1 LRQTPKQW
9 HTKFDKVMLPNE
21 FKINEVDKYIYV
33 KNTDKYYIIICLYMD
48 DMLILGSNGH
58 MIKSTKK
65 ILTKMFDIKDLGV
78 VDVIPDIKTYR
89 TSD

>member
-1 LRQTPKQW
+1 
-9 HTKFDKVMLPNE
+9 MN
-21 FKINEVDKYIYV
+21 
-33 KNTDKYYIIICLYMD
+33 

-65 ILTKMFDIKDLGV
+65 ILTNMFDIKDFGV
-78 VDVIPDIKTYR
+78 ANVILEIKTYR

>member
-1 LRQTPKQW
+1 
-9 HTKFDKVMLPNE
+9 
-21 FKINEVDKYIYV
+21 
-33 KNTDKYYIIICLYMD
+33 MD

-65 ILTKMFDIKDLGV
+65 ILTNMFDIKDFGV
-78 VDVIPDIKTYR
+78 ANVILEIKTYR